1 MSIPSSSPD
10 LGISAF
16 ANVGMN
22 KVKTLFGNLATTNYY
37 QLQISEFPLSVDEDT
52 DRTIQKFFSDAQVN
66 KDFYTRDLNLLCS
79 DAVIPASAFATSEV
93 KDNFM
98 GLTEE
103 FAHSRIYTDIEMTF
117 YADKNYKVNRF
128 FEAWMDYSSN
138 GSGVSMSS
146 FDPGY
151 YRRMNYPGSYKH
163 KQGVTIVKF
172 EKDAQS
178 LLRYKLRNAFVKSIT
193 STPVSYGQGEIMKVS
208 VTFNYDY
215 YSVSYEEYTISDIVT
230 DANLFDL
237 TLDKD
242 YDARVRLKGLDAQA
256 DDYIDSLPYIPDV
269 IRR

>member
-16 ANVGMN
+16 ANIGMN

-37 QLQISEFPLSVDEDT
+37 QLQISEFPLSDNADK
-52 DRTIQKFFSDAQVN
+52 DRSIQKFFSDAKVN

-103 FAHSRIYTDIEMTF
+103 FAHSRIYTDIELTF
-117 YADKNYKVNRF
+117 YADRNYKVNRF

-138 GSGVSMSS
+138 GSAISMSS
-146 FDPGY
+146 FDLGY
-151 YRRMNYPGSYKH
+151 YRRMNYPRSYKH
-163 KQGVTIVKF
+163 QQGVTIVKF
-172 EKDAQS
+172 EKDANT

-193 STPVSYGQGEIMKVS
+193 STPVAYGQGEIMKVS

-215 YSVSYEEYTISDIVT
+215 YSVSYEEYVKGNED
-230 DANLFDL
+230 NLLGDGYPPDRKPEP
-237 TLDKD
+237 TPNGSTGGSGPI
-242 YDARVRLKGLDAQA
+242 AIEV
-256 DDYIDSLPYIPDV
+256 IPS
-269 IRR
+269 